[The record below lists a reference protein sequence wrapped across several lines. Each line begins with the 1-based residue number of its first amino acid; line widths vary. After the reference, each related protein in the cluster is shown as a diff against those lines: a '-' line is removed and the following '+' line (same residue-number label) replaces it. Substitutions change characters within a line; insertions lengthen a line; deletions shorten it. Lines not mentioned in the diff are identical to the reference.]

1 MKKLARLALFFT
13 LCFVMLFLA
22 GAVFHFLGLRLQWIR
37 MLPQM
42 PETVLS
48 LLIAA
53 AHWALPLSLYG
64 SLLFGLN
71 LAARERMFSPA
82 VVVLLI
88 VLSLGF
94 STGASLGLLRLE
106 QVPPAR
112 DERKP
117 LGGEGLILSQASTTV
132 VLLKGPEEPRGP
144 RVTAI
149 PGRPLLYQA
158 VPAGPNNTVLDLPPL
173 SLGNKSPWFLESMAI
188 DLQLTALQ
196 MASRLATGLLP
207 FLTYTGALVAF
218 LVSLFFVFKL
228 SAWPL
233 ANLFLGCLAFR
244 GILALETF
252 LNSPEMQDAFG
263 SFLGNRLAASLT
275 VPLIFCFSGLL
286 VYLYSL
292 LVYLSKRRSYEED

>member
-1 MKKLARLALFFT
+1 MKKFARLALFFT
-13 LCFVMLFLA
+13 FSFVILFLA
-22 GAVFHFLGLRLQWIR
+22 GAVFRFLGLRLQWMR
-37 MLPQM
+37 LLPQE

-48 LLIAA
+48 LLVAA

-71 LAARERMFSPA
+71 FAARERMFSPG
-82 VVVLLI
+82 VVALLI

-94 STGASLGLLRLE
+94 STGASLGLLRLG
-106 QVPPAR
+106 QVPPAHV
-112 DERKP
+112 EQKP
-117 LGGEGLILSQASTTV
+117 LGGEGLILNQANTTL
-132 VLLKGPEEPRGP
+132 VLLKGPEDPRGP

-149 PGRPLLYQA
+149 PGRPLLYHA
-158 VPAGPNNTVLDLPPL
+158 APTGPNNTVLGLPPL
-173 SLGNKSPWFLESMAI
+173 SLGGKSPWFLESMAI
-188 DLQLTALQ
+188 DLQLSAAQ
-196 MASRLATGLLP
+196 MANRLATGLLP
-207 FLTYTGALVAF
+207 FLIYTGALIVF
-218 LVSLFFVFKL
+218 LVSLLFVFKL

-263 SFLGNRLAASLT
+263 AFLGNRLAASLT
-275 VPLIFCFSGLL
+275 VSLIFCFIGLL
-286 VYLYSL
+286 VYLYSI